1 LKQFVYKP
9 YAWKKAINSPEH
21 KLQVGSF
28 IFSKKRGSNGSQS
41 MQNYYFAFKVIEI
54 NGDLVRLSV
63 IRKLSDK
70 NNLLQGDFSTTK
82 EGYKNLKENI
92 QNLTITG
99 ILTKKL
105 YTDWDLAE
113 KPFDPNNTL
122 IKAFNKNKLDS
133 IVENIQPKH
142 QTYKELVKALE
153 IINTYPKE
161 EPTDTIKS
169 VDKITLKD
177 TNNALISIKK
187 KLLFWKDLTGKD
199 SLTNIYDQKTFE
211 AVKRFQERHGL
222 AADGVIG
229 YGTLSALNFSKEK
242 RKQQIIANLER
253 WRWYNND
260 LSFEDYQR
268 QIDAI
273 REILKGNFK
282 ESMKDFKRLM
292 NDYAQNLHFEEAQKI
307 KEKIEILENYQ
318 SRSTIV
324 NPKITNVD
332 VFSIVSD
339 ESAAY
344 VNFLQISHGSIIRSH
359 TMEIKK
365 KLDETDEEL
374 LELAVVE
381 MRERFNLLSKEVIVP
396 FEIDLGEKIKVTIPQ
411 LGDKKQILDLSI
423 RNAKFYRIEQLKQ
436 LQIVDP
442 DRHVNRIMAQ
452 MQKDLRLPA
461 EPRHIE
467 CFDNSNIQGTNP
479 VAACVVFK
487 DGKASKKD
495 YRHFNVKTV
504 EGPDDFASMTEI
516 VYRRYKRLLDE
527 NEPLPQLIIIDG
539 GKGQLSAALKSI
551 DDLGLRG
558 KIAIIGIAKRL
569 EELFYPG
576 DSIPLYLD
584 KKSETLK
591 VIQQLRNE
599 AHRFGITFHRDKRSK
614 AALNSSVESIPGIG
628 EKTMLTLIQHFKSV
642 KRLKLATEK
651 EISDVV
657 GVSKAKKIVDF
668 YKTN

>member
-1 LKQFVYKP
+1 
-9 YAWKKAINSPEH
+9 
-21 KLQVGSF
+21 
-28 IFSKKRGSNGSQS
+28 
-41 MQNYYFAFKVIEI
+41 MQNPSLELQIQTLPDNPGVYQYY
-54 NGDLVRLSV
+54 
-63 IRKLSDK
+63 DK
-70 NNLLQGDFSTTK
+70 DGKILYVGK
-82 EGYKNLKENI
+82 AKNLKKRVSSYFNKVHDTAKTNVLVRKIVTIKHIVVPTETDALLLEN
-92 QNLTITG
+92 N
-99 ILTKKL
+99 
-105 YTDWDLAE
+105 
-113 KPFDPNNTL
+113 L
-122 IKAFNKNKLDS
+122 IKTLQPRYNVLLRDDKSYPWICIKNEPFSRIFSTRRMVKDGSEYFGPYTSFKTVHTILDL
-133 IVENIQPKH
+133 I
-142 QTYKELVKALE
+142 KELYPLRTCNYDLSKSNIESGKFKVCLE
-153 IINTYPKE
+153 YHIGNCKGPCEGFETLQNYQNH
-161 EPTDTIKS
+161 
-169 VDKITLKD
+169 VDK
-177 TNNALISIKK
+177 
-187 KLLFWKDLTGKD
+187 
-199 SLTNIYDQKTFE
+199 
-211 AVKRFQERHGL
+211 
-222 AADGVIG
+222 
-229 YGTLSALNFSKEK
+229 
-242 RKQQIIANLER
+242 
-253 WRWYNND
+253 
-260 LSFEDYQR
+260 
-268 QIDAI
+268 I

-282 ESMKDFKRLM
+282 ESLKDFKKLM
-292 NDYAQNLHFEEAQKI
+292 VTLAQDLRFEEAQKI
-307 KEKIEILENYQ
+307 KEKIEVLENYQ

-324 NPKITNVD
+324 NPKITNID

-344 VNFLQISHGSIIRSH
+344 VNFLQIAHGSIIRSH
-359 TMEIKK
+359 TLEMKK

-381 MRERFNLLSKEVIVP
+381 LRERFNLLSREIIVP
-396 FEIDLGEKIKVTIPQ
+396 FEMNLGDKIKITVPQ

-442 DRHVNRIMAQ
+442 DRHTKRIMAQ
-452 MQKDLRLPA
+452 MQKDLRLPV

-487 DGKASKKD
+487 DGKPSKKD
-495 YRHFNVKTV
+495 YRHFNIKTV
-504 EGPDDFASMTEI
+504 VGPDDFASMEEV

-539 GKGQLSAALKSI
+539 GKGQLSSALKSL
-551 DDLGLRG
+551 DALELRG

-591 VIQQLRNE
+591 IIQQLRNE

-614 AALNSSVESIPGIG
+614 AALNSSMESIPGIG
-628 EKTMLTLIQHFKSV
+628 EKTMETLIRNFKSV

-651 EISDVV
+651 EISEVI

-668 YKTN
+668 YKTNA